1 MEDINLLI
9 LLLKRIDSDCSIY
22 VYKEEYTVSHPLVN
36 AAKYIACQNLN
47 KNNINKMIEA
57 GFDVFPNTIDKCGW
71 IKGYIQLS
79 RGIITYSI
87 TFPRYI

>member
-9 LLLKRIDSDCSIY
+9 LLLKRIDSDNSIY

-36 AAKYIACQNLN
+36 AAKYIASTHLN
-47 KNNINKMIEA
+47 KNNINKIIEA
-57 GFDVFPNTIDKCGW
+57 GFNVFPNVMSKYGW
-71 IKGYIQLS
+71 ITGYIALS

-87 TFPRYI
+87 KFPTYI